1 MAIYRQLTLC
11 RRIRGLREK
20 EGYTQQYVA
29 DALNVSQAAYCRL
42 EKGEVEIS
50 LTKLCGLAE
59 LYKMPLQDLIK
70 GI

>member
-1 MAIYRQLTLC
+1 M
-11 RRIRGLREK
+11 RGLREK

-29 DALNVSQAAYCRL
+29 EVLGVSQAAYCRL

-50 LTKLCGLAE
+50 LTKLCALGE
-59 LYKMPLQDLIK
+59 LYKLPLQELIK